1 MDGLLVRR
9 PVQRLPVMNS
19 RKEEL
24 MRKIFIR
31 LLGIYFLL
39 TMLIMPS
46 LSFAKDCEAGPIPDD
61 LTTNTAIH
69 VGSVGNWYVFIDS
82 NPTQC
87 WMMATPSKSKL
98 SLDKQRS
105 DICRNDPYFM
115 VNFVPSR
122 NIYAQLSYF
131 SGFELEE
138 GSKVQI
144 LSGDMKFD
152 LETLDGQ
159 MAWTKN
165 SREDGYLFGS
175 IIENRHIVIGARSA
189 SGAVTVDT
197 FDMKGILGAFQKAT
211 SLCSS
216 AERTLESNWP
226 HNSHYSKTVYQK
238 IFARLN
244 QSF

>member
-1 MDGLLVRR
+1 MAGQLTR
-9 PVQRLPVMNS
+9 PLVQRLPVMSN
-19 RKEEL
+19 KEEK
-24 MRKIFIR
+24 MREIYMS
-31 LLGIYFLL
+31 LQGIYFLFL
-39 TMLIMPS
+39 LLFLPS
-46 LSFAKDCEAGPIPDD
+46 LSFAKDCEVEPIPDD

-69 VGSVGNWYVFIDS
+69 VGTVGSWYVFIDN
-82 NPTQC
+82 NPTQS

-98 SLDKQRS
+98 SLDTKRS

-131 SGFELEE
+131 SGFELEK

-144 LSGDMKFD
+144 LSGDIKFD

-175 IIENRHIVIGARSA
+175 IIENRHIVIGAHSA

-197 FDMKGILGAFQKAT
+197 FDMNGVLGAFEKVI
-211 SLCSS
+211 SLCDSDQ
-216 AERTLESNWP
+216 RIFK
-226 HNSHYSKTVYQK
+226 SKW
-238 IFARLN
+238 
-244 QSF
+244 

>member
-1 MDGLLVRR
+1 
-9 PVQRLPVMNS
+9 
-19 RKEEL
+19 
-24 MRKIFIR
+24 
-31 LLGIYFLL
+31 
-39 TMLIMPS
+39 
-46 LSFAKDCEAGPIPDD
+46 
-61 LTTNTAIH
+61 
-69 VGSVGNWYVFIDS
+69 
-82 NPTQC
+82 
-87 WMMATPSKSKL
+87 
-98 SLDKQRS
+98 
-105 DICRNDPYFM
+105 
-115 VNFVPSR
+115 
-122 NIYAQLSYF
+122 
-131 SGFELEE
+131 
-138 GSKVQI
+138 
-144 LSGDMKFD
+144 
-152 LETLDGQ
+152 